1 MSSITL
7 NAVVFGAGGSY
18 RGPSDIQTEPEKIA
32 IVLPAA
38 DGTRN
43 MVYRGQK
50 QKWTYEWDGVS
61 ETTKSAIRG
70 IFNLTT
76 TFTHVDIVGGSY
88 TCQCEPGDYKESVSA
103 VMGDGSPHY
112 RVSLTVRQA

>member
-1 MSSITL
+1 M
-7 NAVVFGAGGSY
+7 
-18 RGPSDIQTEPEKIA
+18 IA
-32 IVLPAA
+32 TILPAA

-43 MVYRGQK
+43 KVYRGQK

-76 TFTHVDIVGGSY
+76 TFSHTDVVGASY
-88 TCQCEPGDYKESVSA
+88 TCQCEPGDYKESISA
-103 VMGDGSPHY
+103 ITPSEIRW
-112 RVSLTVRQA
+112 RVSLTVRQV